1 MAAFPVNAV
10 PALFVAYFGW
20 RMYRRLIFRI
30 AIYGLITLLFLGSS
44 LAGGLREKLLVG
56 LLAGL
61 AVGVPLGWL
70 GLRLTRFETGPP
82 GPCYIP
88 NSYLGVGLSMLLA
101 ARVAYRFLVFSQ
113 VQQPAQPRPQFMGSP
128 LTLFIFGLLA
138 GYYMTYYA
146 GILIRKPSCLLP
158 GGSDK
163 MV

>member
-1 MAAFPVNAV
+1 
-10 PALFVAYFGW
+10 
-20 RMYRRLIFRI
+20 
-30 AIYGLITLLFLGSS
+30 
-44 LAGGLREKLLVG
+44 
-56 LLAGL
+56 
-61 AVGVPLGWL
+61 
-70 GLRLTRFETGPP
+70 
-82 GPCYIP
+82 
-88 NSYLGVGLSMLLA
+88 
-101 ARVAYRFLVFSQ
+101 LVFSQ